1 MRVKRVV
8 LKLNDAFHHHH
19 SSYDSAA
26 VEQLTNFVFAKGN
39 VSLNFAYLMFP
50 TTLPAIRRTCYNVLT
65 NNLTNIPALQ
75 LTKNTNVTKTVSIQ
89 EFCCFRG

>member
-19 SSYDSAA
+19 SSDSAA
-26 VEQLTNFVFAKGN
+26 VEFEQLTNFVFAKGN

-50 TTLPAIRRTCYNVLT
+50 TTLPAIRRIC
-65 NNLTNIPALQ
+65 
-75 LTKNTNVTKTVSIQ
+75 
-89 EFCCFRG
+89 